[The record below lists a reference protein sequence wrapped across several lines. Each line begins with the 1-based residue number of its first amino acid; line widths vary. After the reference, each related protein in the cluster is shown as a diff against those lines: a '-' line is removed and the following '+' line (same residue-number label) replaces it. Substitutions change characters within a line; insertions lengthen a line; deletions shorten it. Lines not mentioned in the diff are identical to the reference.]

1 LITLY
6 YIFYHSKVSIV
17 RMSNSLVK
25 PVYSFR
31 DFCSRKII
39 DLYINGMLHI
49 ERSVNK
55 SGRRWNIGIFGERHV
70 INGR

>member
-1 LITLY
+1 
-6 YIFYHSKVSIV
+6 
-17 RMSNSLVK
+17 MSNSLVK

-55 SGRRWNIGIFGERHV
+55 SGRRWNIGIFGERNM